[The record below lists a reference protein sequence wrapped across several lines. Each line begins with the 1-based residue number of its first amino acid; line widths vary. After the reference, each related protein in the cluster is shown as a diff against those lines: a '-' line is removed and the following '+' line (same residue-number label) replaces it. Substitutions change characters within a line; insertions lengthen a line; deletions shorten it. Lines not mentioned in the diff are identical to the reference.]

1 MTQTDESLI
10 AGISIMT
17 LKNVSNIMPNK
28 CNIPGIVN
36 IKHIFN
42 DIFTEMFHKFEYHK
56 EIQEITIKEN
66 EVKPFDD
73 NISVKLLK
81 DGSLQII
88 EHD

>member
-1 MTQTDESLI
+1 
-10 AGISIMT
+10 
-17 LKNVSNIMPNK
+17 
-28 CNIPGIVN
+28 
-36 IKHIFN
+36 
-42 DIFTEMFHKFEYHK
+42 MFHKFEYHK